1 MTQARAVWLIAVLL
15 GASIAAQEARP
26 RFEVASVKR
35 TSSTIPMTAPIPR
48 AFPGGRFRADFT
60 TVDGLL
66 WFAYGVRQDFVF
78 GGPDWVRRDTFE
90 ISAAAATD
98 APADQIKL
106 MVQSLL
112 EDRFKLVTHV
122 EKREMRFLA
131 LVPAK
136 PNGALGPNLAR
147 IEECSAAV
155 VTRLRRDFPDK
166 YPAPGAGM
174 IGSCSSRGLGDLATI
189 LTTGGEMVVDT
200 TGFKDSFYYTLRS
213 QFVPFSA
220 ALSRPAPGD
229 PNLPAVSTALEEQL
243 GLKLE
248 PRRAPLDV
256 LVIDSIQEPTEN

>member
-1 MTQARAVWLIAVLL
+1 VWTVAALL
-15 GASIAAQEARP
+15 VAPIAAQETRP

-35 TSSTIPMTAPIPR
+35 ASSTIPMTAPIPR

-122 EKREMRFLA
+122 EKREMRYLA
-131 LVPAK
+131 LVPAR
-136 PNGALGPNLAR
+136 PNSAPGPNLVR
-147 IEECSAAV
+147 IEECSAAAV
-155 VTRLRRDFPDK
+155 NALRRDFPEK
-166 YPAPGAGM
+166 YPRPAAGM
-174 IGSCSSRGLGDLATI
+174 IASCSSRGLGDLAT
-189 LTTGGEMVVDT
+189 LFSMGGERVVDT
-200 TGFKDSFYYTLRS
+200 TGFTDSFYYTLRS
-213 QFVPFSA
+213 QFSPASA
-220 ALSRPAPGD
+220 LLGRISSD
-229 PNLPAVSTALEEQL
+229 SDLPALSTALEEQL
-243 GLKLE
+243 GVKLE
-248 PRRAPLDV
+248 SRRGPLDV